1 MHFLAIFLGEVFLR
15 HLKGFIDALTDGDAR
30 HHDYEFAPAV
40 VLIQLEHC
48 LYVSIGFSDAG
59 FHLYREVVFTGLRR
73 LQPRRRLYLIRAL
86 DFVDAFQN
94 NRIG

>member
-1 MHFLAIFLGEVFLR
+1 MFLR

-48 LYVSIGFSDAG
+48 LYVSICFADAG
-59 FHLYREVVFTGLRR
+59 FHLYREVILAGLCR

-86 DFVDAFQN
+86 DFVDALQN
-94 NRIG
+94 SRIG